1 MAFDVSLGQ
10 YYEGNSLIHKLDPRT
25 KLFYVIMFMVA
36 TFVAKSIYAFLF
48 LFLVVVLSILISRV
62 PIRTVLK
69 GLKPLIVIVIFTAIL
84 NIFWTKGE
92 NPLWVIN
99 IIPNRFAVSI
109 YKEGLIKAALL
120 ALRIV
125 MLLAETTLFLS
136 YTTTP
141 IELTDGIETA
151 LSPLKKIKLPIH
163 EFAMLMTIALR
174 FIPTLTDETGK
185 IMNAQKARGADFASG
200 GLIKRAKALIP
211 IIIPLFVSSF
221 RRADE
226 LATAM
231 ECRCYRGGEGRTR
244 MRKLKFKVKDAFG
257 FVFSAILLAGVIL
270 INIYLSQHGATI

>member
-1 MAFDVSLGQ
+1 MSFDVSLGQ
-10 YYEGNSLIHKLDPRT
+10 YYEANSLIHKLDPRT
-25 KLFYVIMFMVA
+25 KLLFVIMFMVA
-36 TFVAKSIYAFLF
+36 SFVAKSIYAFAF
-48 LFLVVVLSILISRV
+48 LFLITIVSIIISRV
-62 PIRTVLK
+62 PLRIIIRGLRVL
-69 GLKPLIVIVIFTAIL
+69 IAVVIFTALL
-84 NIFWTKGE
+84 NIFWTTEG
-92 NPLWVIN
+92 NLLWSWW
-99 IIPNRFAVSI
+99 IIKI
-109 YKEGLIKAALL
+109 YDKGLINAGVL

-125 MLLAETTLFLS
+125 MLLTVTTLYLS

-185 IMNAQKARGADFASG
+185 IMNAQKARGADFSSG

-211 IIIPLFVSSF
+211 IVIPLFVSSF

-244 MRKLKFKVKDAFG
+244 MKKLKFKVKDVFG
-257 FVFSAILLAGVIL
+257 IVFSLLILAGVIL
-270 INIYLSQHGATI
+270 INVFLSQYGIVI